1 MNKDIATTEEL
12 APNVLAVVDNSDFD
26 LDPHLVSL
34 MWNEPFFSKVLR
46 VVTKIKTTQ
55 IPTAGVLAK
64 DGDIKMWWNPNFLAS
79 LTPKQIKG
87 LIKHECWHLIFEHTT
102 SRKHDPHKIW
112 NYAADL
118 AINSLIPEEELP
130 EGGLIPGKAFA
141 ELTEEQIA
149 KMGPESVAR
158 YNGLSDLIASMPK
171 LNAAEWY
178 FAELMKN
185 EDLFDESTP
194 EGMDD
199 HDNWEELS
207 EEEKELV
214 KGKIK
219 EAVRQAA
226 GECDAKGQWGSVPKE
241 GREFI
246 RQMISNEIPWR
257 SVLKQFCGMSRRGNR
272 STNVRRL
279 NRKYPAI
286 HPGAVRGYTS
296 SIAVYIDQ
304 SGSVSQ
310 PELEC
315 LFAELKQLSKHTE
328 FTCFHFDCDVDES
341 SEKVWKKGKAPQAYR
356 TRFGGTSF
364 HAVAKHAEANKHRF
378 DGYLVLTDGYADDPG
393 PSRLRRGWVI
403 TSGGSVRHVEGNK
416 RDFIIH
422 MKE

>member
-12 APNVLAVVDNSDFD
+12 APNILAAVDNSDFD

-130 EGGLIPGKAFA
+130 EGGLVPGKAFD